1 MAYTLKACP
10 TCGPINI
17 NYVRIHQLGW
27 FFVKCHSCSRTGEP
41 HPSEAGAVAI
51 WNGEEAPPLPLTFA
65 QKIEQRDRALVVVRK
80 LRGTDFM
87 RSKEFLD
94 ALDIVLDQFP
104 EKK

>member
-27 FFVKCHSCSRTGEP
+27 
-41 HPSEAGAVAI
+41 I

-65 QKIEQRDRALVVVRK
+65 QKIEQRDKALVVVRK

-87 RSKEFLD
+87 KSKEFLE
-94 ALDIVLDQFP
+94 ALDILLDQFP